1 MPNFAHEQIEGFLP
15 CENPEKRILDIAH
28 TLTGLGD
35 YRLEVRQ
42 SYNTVTPRT
51 IILMGYHGESLVSL
65 QVMENEPQVLIHVSG
80 QVRNDLCQAMS
91 GVIPEVVWGEREIV
105 R

>member
-1 MPNFAHEQIEGFLP
+1 MTNFAHEQIEGFVP
-15 CENPEKRILDIAH
+15 CVNPEEEILSIAH
-28 TLTGLGD
+28 NLTGLGGFQ
-35 YRLEVRQ
+35 LTVCQ

-65 QVMENEPQVLIHVSG
+65 QVMEDEPQVLIHVSG

-91 GVIPEVVWGEREIV
+91 GVIPEIVWGEREIV